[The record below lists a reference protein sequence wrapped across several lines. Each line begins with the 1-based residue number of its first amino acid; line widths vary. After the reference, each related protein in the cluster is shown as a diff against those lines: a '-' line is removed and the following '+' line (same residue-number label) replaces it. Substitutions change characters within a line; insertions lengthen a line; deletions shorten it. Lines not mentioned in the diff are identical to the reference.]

1 MFGTVSQQ
9 KLSTFVHLDP
19 LKERLNLPI
28 VHHFLNVFNLKS
40 YLRVYC
46 LYVCGLVCI
55 VCVCVCVCVFVCM
68 GSGKCWLQ
76 PHYPCSFTTLIIVL
90 MLF

>member
-55 VCVCVCVCVFVCM
+55 VCVCVCVCLYVWAVVSA
-68 GSGKCWLQ
+68 GYSHTIPAHL
-76 PHYPCSFTTLIIVL
+76 PH
-90 MLF
+90 